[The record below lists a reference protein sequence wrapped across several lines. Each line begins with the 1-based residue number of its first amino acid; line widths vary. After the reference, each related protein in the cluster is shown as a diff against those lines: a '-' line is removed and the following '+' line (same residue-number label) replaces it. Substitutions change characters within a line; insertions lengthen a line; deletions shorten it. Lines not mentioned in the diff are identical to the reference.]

1 MILFRELHT
10 QKSDLQLTYTLH
22 FVCKSLGFIS
32 FDCASMGGRLITEY
46 SILVSGYN
54 PKGNDVHLPN
64 YYMAIVPLGR
74 LRPHAN
80 LLVYCRLRFFSK
92 PTFLNASTSLL
103 AHQPEVGERG

>member
-54 PKGNDVHLPN
+54 PKGNDVHPPKLLHGNSPSWKTE
-64 YYMAIVPLGR
+64 ASCEPAC
-74 LRPHAN
+74 LR
-80 LLVYCRLRFFSK
+80 
-92 PTFLNASTSLL
+92 
-103 AHQPEVGERG
+103 